1 MEKFEDYYEVL
12 QISPN
17 AEAET
22 IHRVYKLLAA
32 RLHPDNPET
41 GDLNSFLDL
50 NQAYEV
56 LSDPTSRASYDV
68 DYEAQRT
75 QPLKEFDSREF
86 SIGVDGESNRRLGI
100 LFLLYRQ
107 RRSDP
112 ENSGMSLL
120 ELEALMATPR
130 EHLVFTTWYLREKNL
145 VRLDDRSSLL
155 ISAEGV
161 DYVEQNLASHGRLYK
176 LLNKGK
182 EPQSAR
188 GQDVAEDAI
197 SR

>member
-1 MEKFEDYYEVL
+1 MDKFQDFYEVL

-17 AEAET
+17 AEPET

-41 GDLNSFLDL
+41 GDLDGFLSL
-50 NQAYEV
+50 NRAYDV
-56 LSDPTSRASYDV
+56 LSDPALRSSYDI
-68 DYEAQRT
+68 DYATQRS

-120 ELEALMATPR
+120 DLEVLMSTPR

-161 DYVEQNLASHGRLYK
+161 DYVEKNLASSARLYR

-182 EPQSAR
+182 DPQPAR
-188 GQDVAEDAI
+188 PQESTDAL
-197 SR
+197 S

>member
-1 MEKFEDYYEVL
+1 MENFEDFYEVL

-41 GDLNSFLDL
+41 GDLDAFLAL
-50 NQAYEV
+50 NRAYEV
-56 LSDPTSRASYDV
+56 LSDAPSRESYDV
-68 DYEAQRT
+68 DYAAQRS

-120 ELEALMATPR
+120 DLEALMATPR

-161 DYVEQNLASHGRLYK
+161 DYVEKNLAAHGTLYK

-182 EPQSAR
+182 DPQSTR
-188 GQDVAEDAI
+188 VQDFAEDI
-197 SR
+197 FSR

>member
-1 MEKFEDYYEVL
+1 MSEFVDFYEVL

-17 AEAET
+17 AEQET
-22 IHRVYKLLAA
+22 ISRVYKLLAA

-41 GDLNSFLDL
+41 GDLNDFLIL
-50 NQAYEV
+50 NEAYEV
-56 LSDPTSRASYDV
+56 LSDPGSRKSYDV
-68 DYEAQRT
+68 EYAAQRS

-107 RRSDP
+107 RRKDP

-120 ELEALMATPR
+120 DLEALMSTPR
-130 EHLVFTTWYLREKNL
+130 EHLVFTTWYLREKDL
-145 VRLDDRSSLL
+145 IRLDDRSNLL

-161 DYVEQNLASHGRLYK
+161 DYVEKNLSSSGTLYK

-182 EPQSAR
+182 DPQSAKA
-188 GQDVAEDAI
+188 QEYSEDTF